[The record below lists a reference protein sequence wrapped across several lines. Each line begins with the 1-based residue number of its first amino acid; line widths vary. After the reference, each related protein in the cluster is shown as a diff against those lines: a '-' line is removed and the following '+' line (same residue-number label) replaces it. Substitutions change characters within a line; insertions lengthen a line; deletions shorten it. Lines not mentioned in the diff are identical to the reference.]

1 MNKFIKT
8 DGYIDL
14 IPDTRTYAYHPY
26 EATRYINANLVSY
39 FEFTTEEDKVAVAF
53 CVTNNSDLNMKTE
66 YISFDV
72 DYFRQLAGSTDN
84 ELTIHH
90 GKSFNKISHTMDTE
104 QTEPNPCDDCAFRC
118 LCSPTINGSICKDC
132 TEHNKYLYIGAVL
145 YCQKIHI
152 PEEQLINEARCYKDA
167 EAKFTRLGEPISE
180 W

>member
-1 MNKFIKT
+1 MEKFIKT

-14 IPDTRTYAYHPY
+14 IPETHTYAYHPY
-26 EATRYINANLVSY
+26 EATRYINANLIAY

-53 CVTNNSDLNMKTE
+53 CVMNNSDLNPETE

-72 DYFRQLAGSTDN
+72 DYFRQLAGITYTEMD
-84 ELTIHH
+84 IKH
-90 GKSFNKISHTMDTE
+90 GKSFSKKSHIIDCDTVV
-104 QTEPNPCDDCAFRC
+104 NPCDDCAFHC
-118 LCSPTINGSICKDC
+118 LCSPTINNSMCEDC
-132 TEHNKYLYIGAVL
+132 TEHDKYLYIGAVL